1 MEIFSALLALCAR
14 NSPVAGEF
22 PAQRPVT
29 RSFDVSLICARING
43 RVNNRKPGDLRRHR
57 AHYDV
62 IVMALLDHKKV
73 TTVIIG
79 SVISQGIVYWLL
91 IAQVG
96 VGEHHLRSMA
106 SMESLLPKANTV
118 FKHSVSFNKKINN
131 TLAFPPHLNI
141 EMAEEASHTSP
152 SQTSYAVSV
161 LNTFETICL
170 VISGLY
176 GSGWHTNMLWH
187 ESRIWYGEKD
197 YDYAMIWKQLSYG
210 EAMPVVLHLH
220 GVMSYNFVFK
230 FLNHHNE
237 VIMNSMASQI
247 TSLTIVYSTVYSGA
261 DQRKHQSSASLA
273 FVRGIHRWIPR
284 TKGQ

>member
-1 MEIFSALLALCAR
+1 MSV
-14 NSPVAGEF
+14 N
-22 PAQRPVT
+22 T
-29 RSFDVSLICARING
+29 TFDQWHLWNHFFQKQIRFLNTQLHLI
-43 RVNNRKPGDLRRHR
+43 
-57 AHYDV
+57 
-62 IVMALLDHKKV
+62 
-73 TTVIIG
+73 
-79 SVISQGIVYWLL
+79 
-91 IAQVG
+91 
-96 VGEHHLRSMA
+96 
-106 SMESLLPKANTV
+106 
-118 FKHSVSFNKKINN
+118 KKINN
-131 TLAFPPHLNI
+131 TLAFPPHLNA

-273 FVRGIHRWIPR
+273 FVRGIHRWPVNSPH
-284 TKGQ
+284 KGPVTRKMFPFYDVIMINVNARRRLCFQLRWC